1 MEVMYKMVFSF
12 FKKKEESV
20 EEIKDKLGYNPY
32 LISEIQPMGNIKF
45 EERYIKK
52 GDGYETCIF
61 IYDYKTIVSDFWLEP
76 IMNMEGVIPTLDI
89 ASTSRFEVVRDIN
102 KAMAEQDTRYQNAK
116 DNVDR
121 MDAEKAYNGLKE
133 MYEMVDDG
141 EVIKRVVLRVYVYAK
156 TFSELEIK
164 TKEVLNHLESYNFRG
179 TVLLNEQQY
188 EWESLVTG
196 YNTQM
201 EYPNKRNGKEIPSQ
215 TLAGGNFL
223 HFTSLADP
231 YGSHYGTTDTNG
243 TVIFD
248 LFHKDSFRKFYNG
261 LVIGKMGT
269 GKSTLLKKLVK
280 DNAIKGYKVRVLDV
294 TGEFTGLVESL
305 EGKTIALDGSEGLI
319 NILQVFKTV
328 LDDEGNVEEGL
339 SFTQHLSK
347 MSVFYKYI
355 KNNASHNEV
364 IEFENLLRKLY
375 ISKGMWSSDPNVEMS
390 ITSHKSSEYPILS
403 DLLSLVEKELY
414 EDVESKKLRENL
426 SRDRESRLLDIELS
440 LANLIENYGHIFNG
454 VSSIEDFDKEL
465 VVSFPLRNLLNLKPE
480 IFQAQIFNLMNML
493 WDGMIVNGEHQ
504 LKNFTNNN
512 MSFEDAQ
519 RYLIVLD
526 EAYNIINTEDT
537 SQPAVKYITQF
548 MREARKYF
556 GGIVFASHLLT
567 DFVPMNSSQTN
578 AENVKKLFQL
588 TQYKFIGEQDI
599 EALPQIKSVFE
610 GQLTESEIKVIPTLV
625 TGNMVLSI
633 SSVKNIVFTVDV
645 SEEELKLFGG
655 GA

>member
-1 MEVMYKMVFSF
+1 MDVLINMVLSF
-12 FKKKEESV
+12 FKRKESNP
-20 EEIKDKLGYNPY
+20 EELKDKLGYNPY

-45 EERYIKK
+45 EEKYIKK
-52 GDGYETCIF
+52 GDGYEACIF
-61 IYDYKTIVSDFWLEP
+61 VHEYKTIVTDFWLEP
-76 IMNMEGVIPTLDI
+76 IMNMGGVIPTLDI

-102 KAMAEQDTRYQNAK
+102 KALAEQDTRYQNAK

-121 MDAEKAYNGLKE
+121 MDAQKAYHGLE
-133 MYEMVDDG
+133 DMYQMVDDG
-141 EVIKRVVLRVYVYAK
+141 EVIKRVILRIYVYAR

-201 EYPNKRNGKEIPSQ
+201 KYPNKRLGKEIPSQ

-223 HFTSLADP
+223 HFTSLTDP

-261 LVIGKMGT
+261 LVIGKMGS

-328 LDDEGNVEEGL
+328 IDDEGNVKEGL

-347 MSVFYKYI
+347 MSVFYRYI

-375 ISKGMWSSDPNVEMS
+375 ISKGLWSADPNEELP

-403 DLLSLVEKELY
+403 DLLKVVKEELY
-414 EDVESKKLRENL
+414 TDVDTKKLRDNL

-440 LANLIENYGHIFNG
+440 LENLIENYGHIFNG
-454 VSSIEDFDKEL
+454 VSSVEDFDKEL

-493 WDGMIVNGEHQ
+493 WDGMIVNGEQQ
-504 LKNFTNNN
+504 LKSFTSNN
-512 MSFEDAQ
+512 MKFEDAQ

-567 DFVPMNSSQTN
+567 DFVPMNSSQAN

-599 EALPQIKSVFE
+599 EALPQIRSVFE
-610 GQLTESEIKVIPTLV
+610 GQLTESEVKVIPTLV

-645 SEEELKLFGG
+645 SDEELKLFGG

>member
-1 MEVMYKMVFSF
+1 MLINMVLSF
-12 FKKKEESV
+12 FKRKESNP
-20 EEIKDKLGYNPY
+20 EELKDKLGYNPY

-45 EERYIKK
+45 EEKYIKK
-52 GDGYETCIF
+52 GDGYEACIF
-61 IYDYKTIVSDFWLEP
+61 VHEYKTIVTDFWLEP
-76 IMNMEGVIPTLDI
+76 IMNMGGVIPTLDI

-102 KAMAEQDTRYQNAK
+102 KALAEQDTRYQNAK

-121 MDAEKAYNGLKE
+121 MDAQKAYHGLE
-133 MYEMVDDG
+133 DMYQMVDDG
-141 EVIKRVVLRVYVYAK
+141 EVIKRVILRIYVYAR

-201 EYPNKRNGKEIPSQ
+201 KYPNKRLGKEIPSQ

-223 HFTSLADP
+223 HFTSLTDP

-261 LVIGKMGT
+261 LVIGKMGS

-328 LDDEGNVEEGL
+328 IDDEGNVKEGL

-347 MSVFYKYI
+347 MSVFYRYI

-375 ISKGMWSSDPNVEMS
+375 ISKGLWSADPNEELP

-403 DLLSLVEKELY
+403 DLLKVVKEELY
-414 EDVESKKLRENL
+414 TDVDTKKLRDNL

-440 LANLIENYGHIFNG
+440 LENLIENYGHIFNG
-454 VSSIEDFDKEL
+454 VSSVEDFDKEL

-493 WDGMIVNGEHQ
+493 WDGMIVNGEQQ
-504 LKNFTNNN
+504 LKSFTSNN
-512 MSFEDAQ
+512 MKFEDAQ

-567 DFVPMNSSQTN
+567 DFVPMNSSQAN

-599 EALPQIKSVFE
+599 EALPQIRSVFE
-610 GQLTESEIKVIPTLV
+610 GQLTESEVKVIPTLV

-645 SEEELKLFGG
+645 SDEELKLFGG